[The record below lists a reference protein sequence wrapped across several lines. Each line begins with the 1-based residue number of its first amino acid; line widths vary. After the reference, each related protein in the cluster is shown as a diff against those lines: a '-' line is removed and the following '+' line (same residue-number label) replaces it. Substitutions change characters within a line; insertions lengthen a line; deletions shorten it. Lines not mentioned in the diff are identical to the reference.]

1 MKHLSQI
8 FYCIFMSLYY
18 RSEEQVYLPVDT
30 LHIESYY
37 WGVLAHGSYLKP
49 GAKSKGKLQ

>member
-30 LHIESYY
+30 LHIGSYY